1 MRHVLDTEGGRAL
14 VVELRKNVFRA
25 YKRHLQQPLCASVI
39 EGCPCP
45 DGQQCLHIHVTPEGY
60 ADRRL
65 WVDPSHRPRP
75 VSNATVDFL
84 TVTPA
89 DRRPLLPPR
98 PPLPP
103 VAQDGGASSDF
114 GAEFRPCGPYLPS
127 PYVTVSLPPPASAHP
142 APRCHGAVPP
152 FPHDDRA
159 VTQQRISRLRRRVRI
174 DVDRT
179 LAQIRSTGRIY
190 LPLHVLVNSHA
201 SQMPAGPQP
210 FGPGPLPVIPSA
222 GPYAPSSPFVHPIPP
237 LITTPSRTPCGSP
250 RRPTWDL
257 GDDASCVR
265 LTAPRCPSNAPPDT
279 ALRSG
284 SFPYAG
290 QHS

>member
-103 VAQDGGASSDF
+103 VAQDGGASSEF
-114 GAEFRPCGPYLPS
+114 CAEFRPCGPYLPS
-127 PYVTVSLPPPASAHP
+127 PYVTAPHP
-142 APRCHGAVPP
+142 SPYRPIIPP
-152 FPHDDRA
+152 FLHENGSLHEDLTVAQQR
-159 VTQQRISRLRRRVRI
+159 TQQTRHRLRTN
-174 DVDRT
+174 VDGI
-179 LAQIRSTGRIY
+179 LAQT
-190 LPLHVLVNSHA
+190 LPV
-201 SQMPAGPQP
+201 GPP
-210 FGPGPLPVIPSA
+210 GAMRPGPHPHGPPQVFPAA
-222 GPYAPSSPFVHPIPP
+222 GLYAPSYYHSISHPPH
-237 LITTPSRTPCGSP
+237 
-250 RRPTWDL
+250 
-257 GDDASCVR
+257 
-265 LTAPRCPSNAPPDT
+265 PSNRSAPYSLWVPPPHMGP
-279 ALRSG
+279 S
-284 SFPYAG
+284 
-290 QHS
+290 